1 MTRPPCS
8 GSPPVIHHIDLGT
21 VLRGAICSLY
31 SNLVTRPTGAAVRGE
46 IERAVAEVGART
58 VTVVDFSQVTLL
70 DYSCAD
76 EIVAKLMLR
85 AGDARAAQ
93 AGAPAGAQPAVP
105 DGYYVFRG
113 LAEHHLDAV
122 EAVLER
128 HRIAIVAL
136 FGEEP
141 ALVGEVSADERAVW
155 EVLRALGSAD
165 PAELS
170 AASGLEPED
179 AAAVLDELATRRL
192 VLRVDGRYSALGG
205 TLPPLP
211 GAPGSG
217 ASGAAA

>member
-1 MTRPPCS
+1 MSRPPCS
-8 GSPPVIHHIDLGT
+8 GSEPVIHHIDLGT
-21 VLRGAICSLY
+21 VLRGAVCSLY

-85 AGDARAAQ
+85 AAT
-93 AGAPAGAQPAVP
+93 PEE
-105 DGYYVFRG
+105 YFVFRG

-165 PAELS
+165 AAELS

-179 AAAVLDELATRRL
+179 AATVLDELVARRL

-211 GAPGSG
+211 GTPGSG

>member
-21 VLRGAICSLY
+21 VLRGAVCSLY

-46 IERAVAEVGART
+46 IERAVAEVGTRT

-85 AGDARAAQ
+85 AGDAPPAQ
-93 AGAPAGAQPAVP
+93 TDAPTGVP

-165 PAELS
+165 AAELS

>member
-1 MTRPPCS
+1 VPVASQPHLDS
-8 GSPPVIHHIDLGT
+8 GSSPVIHHHIDLGT
-21 VLRGAICSLY
+21 VLRGAVCSLY

-85 AGDARAAQ
+85 WTDVG
-93 AGAPAGAQPAVP
+93 AGAGTGE
-105 DGYYVFRG
+105 GYFVFRG

-128 HRIAIVAL
+128 HRLAIVAL
-136 FGEEP
+136 FGDEP
-141 ALVGEVSADERAVW
+141 ALVGEVSPDERAAW

-165 PAELS
+165 AAGL
-170 AASGLEPED
+170 AGASGLDPGD
-179 AAAVLDELATRRL
+179 AAALLEELARRRL
-192 VLRVDGRYSALGG
+192 VLRLDGRYTALGG
-205 TLPPLP
+205 TLPPIP
-211 GAPGSG
+211 GAPNAQGG
-217 ASGAAA
+217 GAAA